1 MEKLIKEENRR
12 MKRLKFIVDLTEA
25 ILMQSPLSMEE
36 ALQLMDNTK
45 TAVLNLFPDKED
57 VYELIYTPRFKRI
70 IAERFTVPGSF
81 SGKN

>member
-1 MEKLIKEENRR
+1 MDRLIKEENRR

-25 ILMQSPLSMEE
+25 ILMQAPMTVEE

-45 TAVLNLFPDKED
+45 RAVLELFPDKED

-70 IAERFTVPGSF
+70 LAERFTVPGSH

>member
-1 MEKLIKEENRR
+1 MEKLIKEENKK

-25 ILMQSPLSMEE
+25 ILMQSPLSIEE

-45 TAVLNLFPDKED
+45 KAVLNLFPDKED

-81 SGKN
+81 SGRN